1 MAWAEERRDMAS
13 SSGPRAKLTTW
24 SEEAGAGLQREEG
37 QTLLE
42 YALIIAFV
50 GMGSIAAMWTLGPAI
65 GQAFQV
71 VTGRLVG
78 ISF

>member
-1 MAWAEERRDMAS
+1 MAR
-13 SSGPRAKLTTW
+13 SGEPRAKLRTW

-50 GMGSIAAMWTLGPAI
+50 GMGSIAAMWALGPGI
-65 GQAFQV
+65 GHAFEM
-71 VTGRLVG
+71 VTKVIEDHMVL
-78 ISF
+78 